1 VSSRRLRPAQTAAI
15 AKDEVRLGHIV
26 GVFGL
31 AGEVR
36 LFMYNPDTVLF
47 DGDGA
52 AAILVDEAGVRQNTT
67 IRTRPG
73 AGKRILGRVSGVQ
86 NPEAARALVGVEIVL
101 AEAAL
106 PEPESDEYYHHQLI
120 GLPVKSASGEVLGR
134 LTAIHPGPE
143 TDVWVVSGPDGQV
156 MIPAVQSLV
165 VSVDLEEGVTVVDD
179 AGRML

>member
-1 VSSRRLRPAQTAAI
+1 VSSRRLRPAQAAAI
-15 AKDEVRLGHIV
+15 ARDEVRLGHIV

-52 AAILVDEAGVRQNTT
+52 AAILVDQAGVRQDTT
-67 IRTRPG
+67 IRARPG

-86 NPEAARALVGVEIVL
+86 TPEAARALVGVEIVL
-101 AEAAL
+101 AEQAL
-106 PEPESDEYYHHQLI
+106 PETDPGEYYHHQLI

-134 LTAIHPGPE
+134 LTAIHTGPD
-143 TDVWVVSGPDGQV
+143 TDVWVVSGPDGQA
-156 MIPAVQSLV
+156 MIPAVRSLV
-165 VSVDLEEGVTVVDD
+165 LSVDLEEGVIVADG